1 MYQTITT
8 LIVVALMFGSAN
20 ATCKG
25 PRYVYTDENGNGHK
39 YSQTY
44 SQYWKAAG
52 ISGNCEKEACSG
64 SSNSLKQNV
73 IDACTNSQPLRDAL
87 KYGLLAHHSEAH
99 DTALCICKATKHC
112 QKTDNVN
119 YQYKN

>member
-8 LIVVALMFGSAN
+8 LIVVTLMFGSAN

-25 PRYVYTDENGNGHK
+25 PRPVCTDENGNDHF

-44 SQYWKAAG
+44 SQYWKDAG
-52 ISGNCEKEACSG
+52 ISGNCEKEACTG
-64 SSNSLKQNV
+64 SSNGLKQNV
-73 IDACTNSQPLRDAL
+73 KEACKNYQPLRDAL
-87 KYGLLAHHSEAH
+87 KYGNLAHHSEAH
-99 DTALCICKATKHC
+99 NTALCICKNTGHC
-112 QKTDNVN
+112 QKTDNPN